1 MIPFTKKMVKDA
13 LIDMKEFHDAQ
24 KDLHDKFGIDFS
36 ENLGR
41 RNIIMS
47 HPQEKFFTKH
57 LRQKYKSVIDDGR
70 TGRPDIYIEDIDRE
84 IECKLTTRNASGAI
98 NLQSDF
104 ETLQNK
110 KNLDYLYVIAS
121 PDFESFCV
129 LYFEGLTTSD
139 FRKLSPGARGKVSMK
154 KHAGMKK
161 CNILWGT
168 AFDKN
173 EVEVKK
179 LSSLTQDVAE
189 GHLKRMTNLQERLLS
204 AKASKHNPVKKIE
217 KLKSMLKNQEMRYSK
232 KIGAIQ
238 DRKRYWEE
246 TPEKFSFILQ
256 TVSAE

>member
-1 MIPFTKKMVKDA
+1 MFQLCLKAYST
-13 LIDMKEFHDAQ
+13 
-24 KDLHDKFGIDFS
+24 
-36 ENLGR
+36 
-41 RNIIMS
+41 
-47 HPQEKFFTKH
+47 
-57 LRQKYKSVIDDGR
+57 
-70 TGRPDIYIEDIDRE
+70 
-84 IECKLTTRNASGAI
+84 
-98 NLQSDF
+98 
-104 ETLQNK
+104 
-110 KNLDYLYVIAS
+110 
-121 PDFESFCV
+121 
-129 LYFEGLTTSD
+129 
-139 FRKLSPGARGKVSMK
+139 VSMNSNPMLTAK
-154 KHAGMKK
+154 LMTHEFGHMIGMYHDGMKK

-204 AKASKHNPVKKIE
+204 AKASKHNPIKKIE
-217 KLKSMLKNQEMRYSK
+217 KLKTMLKNQEMRYSK

>member
-1 MIPFTKKMVKDA
+1 MIPLTKKMVADA
-13 LIDMKEFHDAQ
+13 LADMKLFHDAQ
-24 KDLHDKFGIDFS
+24 KELHESFGLDFS

-57 LRQKYKSVIDDGR
+57 LRSKYQSVIDDGR
-70 TGRPDIYIEDIDRE
+70 TGQPDIYIEDLERE

-104 ETLQNK
+104 ETLHNK

-129 LYFEGLTTSD
+129 LYFEGLNTSD
-139 FRKLSPGARGKVSMK
+139 FRHLSPGARGKVSMK

-161 CNILWGT
+161 CKILWGS

-173 EVEVKK
+173 KAETKK
-179 LSSLTQDVAE
+179 LKLLTQDIADN
-189 GHLKRMTNLQERLLS
+189 HLQRMTNLQARLLE
-204 AKASKHNPVKKIE
+204 AKSSKHNPVKKIE
-217 KLKSMLKNQEMRYSK
+217 SLTRMIRNQAERYSK
-232 KIGAIQ
+232 KITAIQ
-238 DRKRYWEE
+238 DRKKYWEA

-256 TVSAE
+256 NISAE